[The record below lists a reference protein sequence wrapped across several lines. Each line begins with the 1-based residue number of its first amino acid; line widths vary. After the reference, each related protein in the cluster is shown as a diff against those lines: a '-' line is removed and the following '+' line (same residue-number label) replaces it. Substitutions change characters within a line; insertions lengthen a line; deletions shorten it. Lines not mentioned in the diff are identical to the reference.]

1 MHTIIGFDK
10 WLLLQLNGSESPWL
24 DSVMWQLSDTRSWI
38 MVALILLVL
47 VIRRGSWRGTLLFV
61 LFLALAITLAD
72 QISSS
77 IFKPLFARLRPTHDP
92 QIGHLVDVVHG
103 YRGGRYGFVSSHAA
117 NVFAV
122 AVFVSRIV
130 RSRALGISLGVWAV
144 LVSYSRIYLGVH
156 YPGDIL
162 CGALLGTFIG
172 WLCSWIYFVLLSY
185 RPLIE
190 PMRGHTPT
198 GYSFSY
204 VTFFLIALYV
214 TYAIIFLMAIFGID

>member
-1 MHTIIGFDK
+1 MYTIIDFDK
-10 WLLLQLNGSESPWL
+10 WLLLQLNGSDSPWL
-24 DSVMWQLSDTRSWI
+24 DSVMWQLSDTCSWMI
-38 MVALILLVL
+38 VALALLML
-47 VIRRGSWRGTLLFV
+47 IIRRGSWRTTLLFV
-61 LFLALAITLAD
+61 LFFALAITLAD

-92 QIGHLVDVVHG
+92 QIGHLVDVVRG

-162 CGALLGTFIG
+162 CGALLGSLVG
-172 WLCSWIYFVLLSY
+172 WLCANFFMFVQHRIPHSASSC
-185 RPLIE
+185 
-190 PMRGHTPT
+190 TAATST
-198 GYSFSY
+198 GYSFAY
-204 VTFFLIALYV
+204 VAFLLLTLYA
-214 TYAIIFLMAIFGID
+214 TYAFIFLMAILH